1 MFELEVGGRIRK
13 DFSIFLFSFLFLF
26 LFFFFTP
33 FIFLLIFSILFAIG
47 EFYRMLASLV
57 LLFSCFVILNSIV
70 LSYVP
75 TQFGFFIFLCLIL
88 RCSENLSGYRALV
101 CFLCI
106 MCRNP
111 YVFKSYSVSIH
122 TNPIRFI
129 FIVIFFSS
137 FSFYFIFYISIFLV
151 SWVEFGSFFLLY
163 NSFFFF
169 FIAFKER
176 HIDS

>member
-1 MFELEVGGRIRK
+1 
-13 DFSIFLFSFLFLF
+13 
-26 LFFFFTP
+26 
-33 FIFLLIFSILFAIG
+33 
-47 EFYRMLASLV
+47 MLASLV
-57 LLFSCFVILNSIV
+57 LLFSCFVVLNSIV
-70 LSYVP
+70 LLYIS
-75 TQFGFFIFLCLIL
+75 TQFGFFLYLCLIL
-88 RCSENLSGYRALV
+88 RCLENMSGYRALV
-101 CFLCI
+101 CFRWS
-106 MCRNP
+106 MCYNL
-111 YVFKSYSVSIH
+111 FALKSYSVSVH